1 MRSISPVGR
10 RGWQDEQRD
19 DFLLSELLYVLWGR
33 RLLVAGT
40 VLVLVLLALLFGL
53 FKEPVYTAGA
63 VVNIEP
69 REELSS
75 TEEREAFMEEVR
87 GDVVTGKLMRGVV
100 RRAGWE
106 AGVAQFRERLEV
118 EPFVT
123 RSGETGLQVRFSG
136 SRPEQAAR
144 AANAYAEVFVERVE
158 RLNDERLA
166 GGALAADASVERRAV
181 PKSEGVGFRLL
192 LYAVAAIGVGVLA
205 GGAGAL
211 LLEGRARFWRDARDA
226 ELTLRAPVLG
236 VIPDYSSIEEEG

>member
-1 MRSISPVGR
+1 VRSTSPVGR

-53 FKEPVYTAGA
+53 FKEPVYTAEA
-63 VVNIEP
+63 VVTIKP

-123 RSGETGLQVRFSG
+123 RNGETGLQVRFSG
-136 SRPEQAAR
+136 SQPEQAAR

-166 GGALAADASVERRAV
+166 GGALAADASVERRAAPPEGSGLRLLIYAGV
-181 PKSEGVGFRLL
+181 AAGVGL
-192 LYAVAAIGVGVLA
+192 LA
-205 GGAGAL
+205 GGVGAL
-211 LLEGRARFWRDARDA
+211 LLESRARSWRDARDA

-236 VIPDYSSIEEEG
+236 VIPDYSSMEER